1 MKLIMDAET
10 TKIVATSAIQIFL
23 GAGAWFLGW
32 KIAQAQLH
40 NQRSDIRIKLFEQR
54 YVVYSAFKD
63 FILNC
68 VVSDRYSDA
77 SFAEFQEGTE
87 KIEFLF
93 GPEVRKYHR
102 EVTANAL
109 AVRGLVEGLPCEAQ
123 PVVGGIVGYFKGST
137 VLTDLP
143 SLRSWFIQQHKSDLY
158 RYFSPYLDYGSAG
171 VDPGAVLMIPPVL
184 PDPPLIRRAIE
195 NEKNG

>member
-1 MKLIMDAET
+1 MDAET
-10 TKIVATSAIQIFL
+10 TKIVATSAIQLFL
-23 GAGAWFLGW
+23 GAGAWFFGW
-32 KIAQAQLH
+32 KIARAQLH

-63 FILNC
+63 FISNC

-77 SFAEFQEGTE
+77 SYAAFQEGTD

-93 GPEVRKYHR
+93 GPEVRKYYR

-123 PVVGGIVGYFKGST
+123 PVVGGIVGYFKGSA

-143 SLRSWFIQQHKSDLY
+143 SLRSWFFQQHKGDLY

-171 VDPGAVLMIPPVL
+171 VDPGAVSMIPPVL